1 MNNPV
6 IQLSFERT
14 QIPNTF
20 LEQMNVSKLSVY
32 PLINGFITYEVL
44 FLIFTAAFSTILF
57 VKINISMG

>member
-20 LEQMNVSKLSVY
+20 LEQMNVNKLSVY
-32 PLINGFITYEVL
+32 PLLNGYITYEVL
-44 FLIFTAAFSTILF
+44 FSDFTGQYLMIL
-57 VKINISMG
+57 